1 MHLWS
6 ICLAGLDVVF
16 LYPLL
21 DKKYFAIVFP
31 ENGTEIIDR
40 ELSVP
45 GLEIRAK
52 MCHPCHC
59 VESHE

>member
-40 ELSVP
+40 ERECAGSRDKSQDVSSLSLCGEP
-45 GLEIRAK
+45 
-52 MCHPCHC
+52 
-59 VESHE
+59 